1 MQKSKLEY
9 TNDDT
14 VVLRLRVRLLA
25 KKYTELLREA
35 ADESCSSKQP
45 VQSSKA
51 VPCRAVPCR
60 AVLHYFIRITSSVT

>member
-14 VVLRLRVRLLA
+14 VVLRVRLIA